1 MNAAKP
7 IAPTISEPL
16 SWAAICER
24 YPDQFVCVVD
34 IEWTHPRDFEF
45 RTARVIGHGKT
56 RREPLE
62 HARAWWDRYPS
73 IGFYST
79 GQPVPATDHPGCLT
93 LVEIPDG
100 VPLIYSRREPT
111 SLAKQDGVKR

>member
-1 MNAAKP
+1 MTAAKT

-16 SWAAICER
+16 SWTAICER

-34 IEWTHPRDFEF
+34 IQWTHPRDFEF
-45 RTARVIGHGKT
+45 RAARVVGHGKI

-62 HARAWWDRYPS
+62 QASAWWDRYPS

-79 GQPVPATDHPGCLT
+79 RESAPATDAPGDLT
-93 LVEIPDG
+93 FVEIPDG
-100 VPLIYSRREPT
+100 MPLIYS
-111 SLAKQDGVKR
+111 KQDGIEP